1 MLPPELEQAIA
12 RALAS
17 TEPRALAS
25 AARRLT
31 ERYQRGEFA
40 LALREPA
47 DRAAY
52 LAVRFPATFA
62 ASRNVFGHVRERL
75 PQARFASLLDLG
87 AGAGAASW
95 AAASAL
101 GVERIT
107 CVEHNL
113 PFAELGQR
121 LAATSGNEPLAR
133 AHWLPRDIARVHDLP
148 AHDVVV
154 LSYVLGEIGEPHVA
168 DLIDAA
174 WHKAGALMVV
184 VEPGTPDGFR
194 RLHRVRAQ
202 LLAARA
208 HILAP
213 CPHHDTCPMFA
224 TGDWCHF
231 AARLARTAQH
241 RRLKSAS
248 LGYEDEK
255 FGYIVVAKWPVGRP
269 QSRVL
274 RHPLIHPGHLR
285 LLLCRAERP
294 EQRTVTK
301 AQKPLWRYARQ
312 LGWGDAWE
320 PPSEAERT

>member
-154 LSYVLGEIGEPHVA
+154 LSYVLGEIGEPEIERV
-168 DLIDAA
+168 IDAA
-174 WHKAGALMVV
+174 WQRAGAVMVV

-255 FGYIVVAKWPVGRP
+255 FGYIVVAKWPVDRP

>member
-12 RALAS
+12 RELAS
-17 TEPRALAS
+17 IEPRALAS

-40 LALREPA
+40 AALREPA

-75 PQARFASLLDLG
+75 SQARFTSLLDLG

-95 AAASAL
+95 AAAAVL
-101 GVERIT
+101 GVESIT

-121 LAATSGNEPLAR
+121 LAASSGNAPLAR
-133 AHWLPRDIARVHDLP
+133 THWLSRDLSRVHDLP

-154 LSYVLGEIGEPHVA
+154 LSYVLGEIGEPDIEQV
-168 DLIDAA
+168 IDAA
-174 WHKAGALMVV
+174 WQRAGALMVV
-184 VEPGTPDGFR
+184 VEPGTPGGFR
-194 RLHRVRAQ
+194 RLHGVRAQ
-202 LLAARA
+202 LLAAGA
-208 HILAP
+208 HIVAP
-213 CPHHDTCPMFA
+213 CPHRDACPMFV

-255 FGYIVVAKWPVGRP
+255 FSYIAAAKRPADAP

-285 LLLCRAERP
+285 LQLCRAERP
-294 EQRTVTK
+294 EQMTVTK
-301 AQKPLWRYARQ
+301 SNKPLWRYARQ
-312 LGWGDAWE
+312 LGWGDAWV
-320 PPSEAERT
+320 PPSEAEST